1 MTPLFLHG
9 AGCTGEVFSAQLPA
23 FSGAHAPNLP
33 GHLCDGSPKTI
44 AEFADAVDAYVSEQ
58 RLDGVVLA
66 GHSMGAAIAIE
77 SALRKPRWLGA
88 AVLIGG
94 GARMR
99 VAPAFLDG
107 LRTDFET
114 TARTIAGYF
123 YADDSPERI
132 EAAVERMRTVGRD
145 QTLRDFIACDAFD
158 ALERLGE
165 ITVPVLAVTGEAD
178 KLAPAKHALAL
189 AGRVPGAQARIIP
202 GAGHFVMV
210 ERPAETNAVVAAF
223 LAGLS

>member
-1 MTPLFLHG
+1 MTLLFLHG

-23 FSGAHAPNLP
+23 FPGAHAPNLP
-33 GHLCDGSPKTI
+33 GHLCEGSPQSI
-44 AEFADAVDAYVSEQ
+44 AQFADGVDAYVVKHGLQ
-58 RLDGVVLA
+58 RVVLA

-77 SALRKPRWLGA
+77 SALRKAPWLRA

-107 LRTDFET
+107 LRTDFEE

-132 EAAVERMRTVGRD
+132 EAAVERMRSVGRD
-145 QTLRDFIACDAFD
+145 QTLRDFVACDVFD

-165 ITVPVLAVTGEAD
+165 ITVPVLALTGEAD

-210 ERPAETNAVVAAF
+210 ERPAETNAVAAAF

>member
-1 MTPLFLHG
+1 MTLLFLHG

-23 FSGAHAPNLP
+23 FPSAHAPNLP
-33 GHLCDGSPKTI
+33 GHLCEGSPQSI
-44 AEFADAVDAYVSEQ
+44 AQFADAVDAYVAQ
-58 RLDGVVLA
+58 HRLQDVVLA
-66 GHSMGAAIAIE
+66 GHSMSAAIAIE
-77 SALRKPRWLGA
+77 TALRKAPWLRA

-107 LRTDFET
+107 LRTDFEE
-114 TARTIAGYF
+114 TARTMAGYF

-132 EAAVERMRTVGRD
+132 EAAVERMRSVGRD
-145 QTLRDFIACDAFD
+145 QTLRDFAACDAFE

-165 ITVPVLAVTGEAD
+165 ITVPVLTVTGEAD

-189 AGRVPGAQARIIP
+189 ADRVSGAQARIIP
-202 GAGHFVMV
+202 DAGHFVMV
-210 ERPAETNAVVAAF
+210 ERPAETNAVIAAF

>member
-1 MTPLFLHG
+1 VTLLFLHG
-9 AGCTGEVFSAQLPA
+9 AGCTGEVFAAQLPE
-23 FSGAHAPNLP
+23 FLGAAAPNLP
-33 GHLCDGSPKTI
+33 GHLREGSPQSI
-44 AEFADAVDAYVSEQ
+44 PEFADAVEAYVRER
-58 RLDGVVLA
+58 RLNGVVLA

-77 SALRKPRWLGA
+77 LALRNPPWLRA

-99 VAPAFLDG
+99 VAPALLDG
-107 LRTDFET
+107 FRTDFEE

-123 YADDSPERI
+123 FAQNTPERI
-132 EAAVERMRTVGRD
+132 EAAVERMREVGRD
-145 QTLRDFIACDAFD
+145 QTLRDFIACDKFD

-165 ITVPVLAVTGEAD
+165 IAVPVLAVTGEAD

-202 GAGHFVMV
+202 DAGHFVMV
-210 ERPAETNAVVAAF
+210 ERPAETNAAIAAF

>member
-1 MTPLFLHG
+1 MTLLFLHG

-23 FSGAHAPNLP
+23 FPGAHAPNLP
-33 GHLCDGSPKTI
+33 GHLCEGSPQSI
-44 AEFADAVDAYVSEQ
+44 AQFADAVDAYVVKHGLQ
-58 RLDGVVLA
+58 RVVLA

-77 SALRKPRWLGA
+77 SALRKAPWLRA

-107 LRTDFET
+107 LRTDFEE
-114 TARTIAGYF
+114 TAKTIAGYF

-132 EAAVERMRTVGRD
+132 EAAVERMRSVGRD
-145 QTLRDFIACDAFD
+145 QTLRDFVACDVFD

-165 ITVPVLAVTGEAD
+165 ITVPVLALTGEAD

-210 ERPAETNAVVAAF
+210 ERPAETNAVAAAF